1 MPNSDADQLRRD
13 QRQDWE
19 NVAAGWEKW
28 YLTFE
33 NGAYKMSDK
42 LIEMS
47 KIKQASRVLD
57 IATGIGEP
65 AIAVAK
71 RVGTSGHVLATDI
84 SLQML
89 SIARKRAIEE
99 HLEGIIDFKEGDAAT
114 IDLPESNFDAAL
126 CRLGLMFLD
135 DLDAGL
141 SNIYKSLGSGG
152 RFAASVWATSEKVPQ
167 LALAMDAVR
176 KELNISSPS
185 PRRTPGPYSLA
196 DEKILKNSF
205 IRCGFKDI
213 EIERIKVTFEF
224 DAAEEYTNFTKDI
237 AAPVL
242 AMLADQTS
250 DRKELIWKAVTEA
263 ATKYVKNNTDS
274 IVLDNEA
281 ICIVGEKQ

>member
-1 MPNSDADQLRRD
+1 
-13 QRQDWE
+13 
-19 NVAAGWEKW
+19 
-28 YLTFE
+28 
-33 NGAYKMSDK
+33 MSDK
-42 LIEMS
+42 LINIS
-47 KIKQASRVLD
+47 KVKQASRVLD

-71 RVGTSGHVLATDI
+71 RVGISGHVMATDI

-89 SIARKRAIEE
+89 SIAKKRAIEE
-99 HLEGIIDFKEGDAAT
+99 HLEGIIDFKVGDAAT
-114 IDLPESNFDAAL
+114 IDLPESNFDVAL

-135 DLDAGL
+135 ELDSGL
-141 SNIYKSLGSGG
+141 SNIYKSLVTGG

-167 LALAMDAVR
+167 LALAMDTVR
-176 KELNISSPS
+176 KVLNIPSPS
-185 PRRTPGPYSLA
+185 SSITPGPYSLA
-196 DEKILKNSF
+196 DETILKNSF

-213 EIERIKVTFEF
+213 EIERINVTFEF
-224 DAAEEYTNFTKDI
+224 DTAEEYTNFTKDI

-263 ATKYVKNNTDS
+263 ATKYIKNNTDS

>member
-1 MPNSDADQLRRD
+1 MPNSDVDQLRRD

-19 NVAAGWEKW
+19 SVAAGWEKW
-28 YLTFE
+28 YKTFE

-42 LIEMS
+42 LINMS
-47 KIKQASRVLD
+47 KVKQASRVLD

-71 RVGTSGHVLATDI
+71 RVGTGGHVMATDI

-89 SIARKRAIEE
+89 SIAKKRAIEE
-99 HLEGIIDFKEGDAAT
+99 HLEGIIDFKVGDAAT
-114 IDLPESNFDAAL
+114 IDLPESNFDAAV

-135 DLDAGL
+135 ELDSGL
-141 SNIYKSLGSGG
+141 SNIYKSLVTGG
-152 RFAASVWATSEKVPQ
+152 HFAASVWATSEKVPQ
-167 LALAMDAVR
+167 LALAMDTVR
-176 KELNISSPS
+176 KVLNIPLPSSS
-185 PRRTPGPYSLA
+185 RTPGPYSLA
-196 DEKILKNSF
+196 DETILKNSF

-213 EIERIKVTFEF
+213 EIERINVTFEF
-224 DAAEEYTNFTKDI
+224 DTVEEYTNFTKDI

-250 DRKELIWKAVTEA
+250 DHKELIWKAVTEA

>member
-1 MPNSDADQLRRD
+1 MPNSDVDQLRRD

-19 NVAAGWEKW
+19 SVAAGWEKW
-28 YLTFE
+28 YKTFE

-42 LIEMS
+42 LIDMS
-47 KIKQASRVLD
+47 KVKQASRVLD

-71 RVGTSGHVLATDI
+71 RVGISGHVMATDI

-89 SIARKRAIEE
+89 SIAKKRAVEE
-99 HLEGIIDFKEGDAAT
+99 HLEGIIDFKVGDAAT
-114 IDLPESNFDAAL
+114 IDLPESNFDVAL

-135 DLDAGL
+135 ELDSGL
-141 SNIYKSLGSGG
+141 SNIYKSLVTGG

-167 LALAMDAVR
+167 LALAMDTVR
-176 KELNISSPS
+176 KVLNIPSSS
-185 PRRTPGPYSLA
+185 SSRTPGPYSLA
-196 DEKILKNSF
+196 DETILKNSF

-213 EIERIKVTFEF
+213 EIERINVTFEF
-224 DAAEEYTNFTKDI
+224 DTAEEYTNFTKDI
-237 AAPVL
+237 AVPVL

-250 DRKELIWKAVTEA
+250 DHKEKIWKAITEA
-263 ATKYVKNNTDS
+263 ATKYIKNNTDS